1 MIVERVR
8 KAVGPDY
15 MLDMRIS
22 GDEHIE
28 GGIQVDEV
36 AAFIKSIEDK
46 IDMVHISCGVEI
58 NNETKIYMSPTAY
71 APHKINAELAKA
83 VKEKVKIPVAVVGGI
98 MTPEE
103 AEDILEQGMRMP
115 L

>member
-1 MIVERVR
+1 MCIRDRYGGSFENRIKFPTMIVDRVR

-28 GGIQVDEV
+28 GGMKIDEV

-46 IDMVHISCGVEI
+46 SDMVHISCGGEVS
-58 NNETKIYMSPTAY
+58 NDTKIYMSPTAY
-71 APHKINAELAKA
+71 RF
-83 VKEKVKIPVAVVGGI
+83 V
-98 MTPEE
+98 
-103 AEDILEQGMRMP
+103 
-115 L
+115 